1 VKIIFVTRISFIK
14 QHLTDLYVQSIA
26 KAFEFEL
33 WDLSRLYNRT
43 EVVSDAVE
51 GSRVFES
58 LTEFDQALADLHG
71 DALIITNIM
80 FNHLKKVYPVI
91 KRHGLDLV
99 NITKEGLTSHLFYR
113 GFQSLA
119 ASESLKEVAKYFLN
133 NVGILRRLFNRLTN
147 GQARYD
153 YLLATNNFFPEYAR
167 HFVKI
172 HHVKY
177 DEYLQNRGCEPVSEK
192 PYALFLDS
200 GATSH
205 PMFNR
210 TKDQNLNAQD
220 YQDQLSRLFDWVE
233 STYNLKV
240 IISAHP
246 KSEFPEGAFG
256 SRPIIKYKTP
266 ELIEHCS
273 LVLSHYS
280 TSVINAILARKPLVF
295 ITSKAMMHSAQKYI
309 AIGGLEFAR
318 ELRSPVI
325 DLGNIK
331 AFSMAIDEG
340 SYDRFIDRYVI
351 DHQARDLSNEQII
364 LDFLQR
370 YEREKKTSQVNQP

>member
-26 KAFEFEL
+26 KAFEVEL

-58 LTEFDQALADLHG
+58 FAEFDQALADLHG

-91 KRHGLDLV
+91 KRHDLDLV

-113 GFQSLA
+113 GFQSLV

-133 NVGILRRLFNRLTN
+133 NVGVLRWLFNRLTN

-177 DEYLQNRGCEPVSEK
+177 DEFLQNRGCEPVVEK

-200 GATSH
+200 GVTSH
-205 PMFNR
+205 PMFNK
-210 TKDQNLNAQD
+210 TKNQNLDATE
-220 YQDQLSRLFDWVE
+220 YLEQLNRLFDFVE
-233 STYNLKV
+233 SHHGLKV
-240 IISAHP
+240 IVSAHP
-246 KSEFPEGAFG
+246 KSEFPEGALG
-256 SRPIIKYKTP
+256 GRPIIKYKTP
-266 ELIEHCS
+266 QLIQHCS
-273 LVLSHYS
+273 MVLSHYS
-280 TSVINAILARKPLVF
+280 TSVVNAILARKPLVF
-295 ITSKAMMHSAQKYI
+295 IT
-309 AIGGLEFAR
+309 
-318 ELRSPVI
+318 
-325 DLGNIK
+325 
-331 AFSMAIDEG
+331 
-340 SYDRFIDRYVI
+340 
-351 DHQARDLSNEQII
+351 
-364 LDFLQR
+364 
-370 YEREKKTSQVNQP
+370 